1 MQEKPSFSKLWKEN
15 KSLRYL
21 LILALNT
28 ILFFAIYRVLL
39 HYAELAENAIYSFC
53 IMILYMA
60 LLVGFVLGYLIYNRF
75 LYRKNLTAEDLPDSM
90 SAEEKQAFLDDGKR
104 RLEKSKWMMLFI
116 FPLALVLL
124 FDAAELFIFDLFRK

>member
-15 KSLRYL
+15 KILRYL
-21 LILALNT
+21 LVLALNT
-28 ILFFAIYRVLL
+28 VLLFALYRVLL
-39 HYAELAENAIYSFC
+39 HYADLAENALYSFV
-53 IMILYMA
+53 IMLIYMA

-75 LYRKNLTAEDLPDSM
+75 LYRKNLTVEDLPDTM
-90 SAEEKQAFLDDGKR
+90 SDEEKQAFVEDGKR